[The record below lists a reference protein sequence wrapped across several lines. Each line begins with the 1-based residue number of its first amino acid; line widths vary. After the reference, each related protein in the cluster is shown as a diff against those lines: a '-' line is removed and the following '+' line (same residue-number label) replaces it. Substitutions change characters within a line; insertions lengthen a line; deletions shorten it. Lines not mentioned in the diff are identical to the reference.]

1 MRIAVI
7 GGGVAGLTCAIRL
20 AQKNHDIVLFEAA
33 PELGGRTRSF
43 FDSTVNEWV
52 DNGPHLLAGAY
63 QSTRRLLEDCG
74 AAKLV
79 HWQASLHLPLWR
91 PGSAI
96 QRLAPPASL
105 PIACGLPWA
114 CYRLQ
119 GHDMSS
125 LAGIFRLSLASHR
138 GIDSELTAKR
148 WLNNNNI
155 PERLQ
160 KDLLEP
166 LCLGAMNE
174 ELETANAKS
183 FARVLRESFASHE
196 TARLGWFRD
205 PLSQALVKPLE
216 EKALGL
222 GVKIHKGCRVEQLIA
237 ADKGI
242 AIEAGNSPDRFDRVV
257 IALTAKA
264 RNTLLGTQEKVE
276 TRPIT
281 NIHLWFHGLPPLPE
295 PLIGGLGTH
304 AHWFF
309 DISQQHGMSDNGQTA
324 LRHICAVISADACK
338 LPAEQRIQMAC
349 RELSDMLGLETEIR
363 TRHHR
368 IVCERHA
375 TMLTRSAGDKD
386 ALPPFVID
394 ASEQP
399 EPGSLPATIELAVQ
413 RGEMAAI
420 QAIEPIPA

>member
-7 GGGVAGLTCAIRL
+7 GGGLAGLTCAIRL
-20 AQKNHDIVLFEAA
+20 AQKNHDIALFEAA

-43 FDSTVNEWV
+43 FDTTVNEWV

-63 QSTRRLLEDCG
+63 QSTLRLLENCG
-74 AAKLV
+74 AADNI
-79 HWQASLHLPLWR
+79 HWQTSLCLPLWR
-91 PGSAI
+91 PGSDI
-96 QRLAPPASL
+96 QLVAPPAAL

-114 CYRLQ
+114 CYRLS
-119 GHDMSS
+119 GHGMGS
-125 LAGIFRLSLASHR
+125 LSGIFRLSLASHR
-138 GIDSELTAKR
+138 DIDSELTAQR

-166 LCLGAMNE
+166 LCLGVMNE

-183 FARVLRESFASHE
+183 FARVLRESFASHK
-196 TARLGWFRD
+196 TARLGWFKA

-216 EKALGL
+216 EKASGL
-222 GVKIHKGCRVEQLIA
+222 GVKIHKSCRVRRLLT

-242 AIEAGNSPDRFDRVV
+242 VIETGKSPDRFDRAV
-257 IALTAKA
+257 IALPAKG
-264 RNTLLGTQEKVE
+264 RNILLGRQEKIE
-276 TRPIT
+276 THPIT
-281 NIHLWFHGLPPLPE
+281 NIHLWFRGLQALSK

-304 AHWFF
+304 GHWFF
-309 DISQQHGMSDNGQTA
+309 DISQQHGSGQND
-324 LRHICAVISADACK
+324 LRHICTVISADLSA
-338 LPAEQRIQMAC
+338 LSPEQRIQTAC
-349 RELSDMLGLETEIR
+349 RELSGMLGLEAQIR
-363 TRHHR
+363 PQHHR
-368 IVCERHA
+368 IICEQHA
-375 TMLTRSAGDKD
+375 TTLTRPAGNKS
-386 ALPPFVID
+386 ALPPFMID

-413 RGEMAAI
+413 RGETAAI